1 VHGTAPYPPPRTHP
15 LLWVRILV
23 RRLLEARILGGQRR
37 APRARGT
44 CDGDGGADGQV
55 DDHSHAE
62 GCGGDGARP
71 PGPSPEMGR
80 GNVWYVG
87 MGGGGWCS
95 PPTPHPRTNP
105 TGWSGTSP
113 SHPHLILIF
122 PRVSPESQRTLQNF
136 SLFSPIFYVCFSPR
150 FDFRGF
156 YLHFQQTKHEEQQ
169 ELLNSFPE

>member
-87 MGGGGWCS
+87 MGGGVGAAPRLHIPVPTLLVGLALPPPIHISSSFS
-95 PPTPHPRTNP
+95 PGFRRNR
-105 TGWSGTSP
+105 SGPFKISVSFLPFSTSVSP
-113 SHPHLILIF
+113 LGLIF
-122 PRVSPESQRTLQNF
+122 VGFICTFNKQNTR
-136 SLFSPIFYVCFSPR
+136 SNR
-150 FDFRGF
+150 
-156 YLHFQQTKHEEQQ
+156 
-169 ELLNSFPE
+169 SF